1 MKNRIEISLLF
12 IFLST
17 LFTAR
22 GQYTTFDAVVSEP
35 GTLKVAIGDRWNAI
49 DSLVV
54 NGPIN
59 AEDFNIIYQSI
70 RYGRVDVLNLEKAQ
84 LENNELPN
92 VAFCKDDSYRLYIRR
107 IMLPDNIVRF
117 DRAAL
122 YKTEIESINIPS
134 SLQEIGELAF
144 GYSYLGIPKLIL
156 PEGITQ
162 IPHSCFF
169 QTQGIEEVVL
179 PSSVKT
185 IDIYGFAQNTIRE
198 VNIPEGVDSIGGWAF
213 NYSLKEE
220 ITIPSTCTR
229 IGMYAISCC
238 KNLKEINVLSNITTI
253 PQGFAYLNPQ
263 LERVTLP
270 QTVVKLEDDA
280 LGICESLTSIELPHK
295 LEWIGKRA
303 FQLCALDS
311 IFLPASLQYIDDDA
325 FNGCTSMQKIYCPAQ
340 TPPTCKERVFVGI
353 AQNIPVSIPVGTLD
367 IYQNTAG
374 WKHFTNFIEIDNFPG
389 AVTDVRKDTT
399 AIESRVY
406 WSNSYLVI
414 EIEGAQNSPVEYN
427 IYTLDGR
434 LVEQGCTTQSYL
446 TLPITQ
452 GTYIVC
458 VANKIHK
465 VL

>member
-22 GQYTTFDAVVSEP
+22 GQYTTFNAVVSEP

-92 VAFCKDDSYRLYIRR
+92 VAFCKDDGYRLYIRR
-107 IMLPDNIVRF
+107 IMLPDNIVKF

-134 SLQEIGELAF
+134 SLQEIDELAF

-156 PEGITQ
+156 PEGITK

-213 NYSLKEE
+213 
-220 ITIPSTCTR
+220 
-229 IGMYAISCC
+229 
-238 KNLKEINVLSNITTI
+238 
-253 PQGFAYLNPQ
+253 
-263 LERVTLP
+263 
-270 QTVVKLEDDA
+270 
-280 LGICESLTSIELPHK
+280 LTSVTAPGK
-295 LEWIGKRA
+295 LSISIKLVKCFHPAVFWYMSSVPTGINTGI
-303 FQLCALDS
+303 FCAM
-311 IFLPASLQYIDDDA
+311 PTNTRSLQVGGVCAGQYIFCMLVQPLKA
-325 FNGCTSMQKIYCPAQ
+325 SSSIYCN
-340 TPPTCKERVFVGI
+340 E
-353 AQNIPVSIPVGTLD
+353 
-367 IYQNTAG
+367 AG
-374 WKHFTNFIEIDNFPG
+374 
-389 AVTDVRKDTT
+389 RK
-399 AIESRVY
+399 IES
-406 WSNSYLVI
+406 SAHN
-414 EIEGAQNSPVEYN
+414 
-427 IYTLDGR
+427 
-434 LVEQGCTTQSYL
+434 
-446 TLPITQ
+446 
-452 GTYIVC
+452 
-458 VANKIHK
+458 
-465 VL
+465 

>member
-1 MKNRIEISLLF
+1 MRNRFKILLLTV
-12 IFLST
+12 FLSSI
-17 LFTAR
+17 LAVR
-22 GQYTTFDAVVSEP
+22 GEYVAFHAIVVEP
-35 GTLKVAIGDRWNAI
+35 GTLEEAIGDRWNRT

-54 NGPIN
+54 SGPLN
-59 AEDFNIIYQSI
+59 AEDFDIIYQSI
-70 RYGRVDVLNLEKAQ
+70 RYGKVEVLNLEKAL

-92 VAFCKDDSYRLYIRR
+92 GAFCKDDTHRLHIRR
-107 IMLPDNIVRF
+107 VILPDNIVRF

-134 SLQEIGELAF
+134 SLQEIDELAF

-156 PEGITQ
+156 PEGITK

-253 PQGFAYLNPQ
+253 PQGFAYLNPV
-263 LERVTLP
+263 LEKVTLP
-270 QTVVKLEDDA
+270 QSVTKIEDDA
-280 LGICESLTSIELPHK
+280 FGICESLSSIELPYN
-295 LEWIGKRA
+295 LESIGKRA
-303 FQLCALDS
+303 FQICGLDS
-311 IFLPASLQYIDDDA
+311 IFLPASLKFIYDDA
-325 FNGCTSMQKIYCPAQ
+325 FYGCSNLKKIYCPAM
-340 TPPTCKERVFVGI
+340 TPPTCEGLVFVGV
-353 AQNIPVSIPVGTLD
+353 AQNTPVYIPMGTID
-367 IYQNTAG
+367 IYQNNGG
-374 WKHFTNFIEIDNFPG
+374 WKYFTNFIEIENFPG
-389 AVTDVRKDTT
+389 AVTDVRKDPA

-406 WSNSYLVI
+406 WDNCNLVI
-414 EIEGAQNSPVEYN
+414 EVDDTQNCPIEYN

-434 LVEQGCTTQSYL
+434 LVKHGYVTDAGA
-446 TLPITQ
+446 TLHIAHGAYVVQ
-452 GTYIVC
+452 
-458 VANKIHK
+458 VANLVHK